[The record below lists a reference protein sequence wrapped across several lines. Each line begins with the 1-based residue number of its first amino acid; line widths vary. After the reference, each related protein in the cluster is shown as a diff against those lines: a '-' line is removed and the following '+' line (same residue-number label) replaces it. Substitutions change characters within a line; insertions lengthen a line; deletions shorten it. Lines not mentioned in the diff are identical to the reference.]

1 MSPQNNDSPLIELEH
16 VGKTYTSGRLEY
28 HALRDINLTIN
39 AGELAAIIGPSGS
52 GKSTMMHLIGLLDS
66 TTEGTYRLNGQDVNQ
81 LNTNQRAALR
91 NCEIGF
97 VFQEF
102 FLLSRLTALEN
113 TALPL
118 RYQHKKKV
126 NIKDHVLPILRKVDM
141 QDHIHHLPNELSG
154 GQKQRVAIA
163 RALVTQPSII
173 LADEP
178 TGALDSKTGKKVL
191 ALMKD
196 LNRELGTTT
205 IIVTHDDKVAAAC
218 DRVIRVED
226 GEINTSYNTE
236 SSS

>member
-1 MSPQNNDSPLIELEH
+1 MSPKNNDAPLIELKH

-28 HALRDINLTIN
+28 HALRDINLTIH

-52 GKSTMMHLIGLLDS
+52 GKSTLMHLIGLLDS
-66 TTEGTYRLNGQDVNQ
+66 TTEGTYRLNGNDVNQ

-91 NCEIGF
+91 NGEIGF

-113 TALPL
+113 AALPL
-118 RYQHKKKV
+118 RYQRKKKI
-126 NIKDHVLPILRKVDM
+126 NIKEHVVPILKKVDM

-205 IIVTHDDKVAAAC
+205 IIVTHDSKVAAAC

-226 GEINTSYNTE
+226 GEIKASYNTE
-236 SSS
+236 DSS